1 MATSE
6 RLQEHV
12 ALEDGH
18 VVFLLASDEKSAQSY
33 VESLPR
39 RFNLKYTVDE
49 EKLIVPPATHGAHD
63 APHAPPIGAST
74 QNPSVGQTTVAET
87 VLAAH
92 DTNSQKGRRALADAI
107 VAIYDEGFRPPK
119 WAVDCYVD
127 EFDEYA
133 KHSRLFVDAGARH
146 DEAVSLAKLREPVNI
161 KFERLYAKD
170 ELRESFGY
178 TESGYQ
184 TYFNK
189 NKKLAPNIGV
199 LTKAKVRTE
208 RPKTRKHPKAYDDA
222 DVWIYHAVGAALD
235 SVSQPDYLFYV
246 KDKEPADVEAGLLA
260 FYKSVFAKIFAAAR
274 SIKVGGIVMS
284 LVGADAFAAL
294 YPGGPSAMHN
304 EVWIPAFE
312 AARALGAN
320 TGIQIRVIGKNLK
333 STPAGKH
340 MIDSYGMAGKGE
352 YPNFLFGDAVWRS
365 WMIVS
370 AWDCHSLPGN
380 GNFSDGSLDGFVG
393 RSSAVHFFGWGI
405 ANPFLVK
412 ESNVRAVEMV

>member
-1 MATSE
+1 M
-6 RLQEHV
+6 
-12 ALEDGH
+12 
-18 VVFLLASDEKSAQSY
+18 
-33 VESLPR
+33 
-39 RFNLKYTVDE
+39 
-49 EKLIVPPATHGAHD
+49 
-63 APHAPPIGAST
+63 
-74 QNPSVGQTTVAET
+74 
-87 VLAAH
+87 
-92 DTNSQKGRRALADAI
+92 
-107 VAIYDEGFRPPK
+107 
-119 WAVDCYVD
+119 
-127 EFDEYA
+127 
-133 KHSRLFVDAGARH
+133 LFFDAGARR

-161 KFERLYAKD
+161 KFERLYDKARLLD
-170 ELRESFGY
+170 SFGY
-178 TESGYQ
+178 EESGYQ

-189 NKKLAPNIGV
+189 NNKLAPNIGV
-199 LTKAKVRTE
+199 LTKANVRTE
-208 RPKTRKHPKAYDDA
+208 RPKTRNRPNAYDDA

-260 FYKSVFAKIFAAAR
+260 FYRSVFAKIFAAAR
-274 SIKVGGIVMS
+274 SIKVGGVVMS

-352 YPNFLFGDAVWRS
+352 YPSFLFGDAVWRS
-365 WMIVS
+365 WMIVN

-393 RSSAVHFFGWGI
+393 LSSAVHFFGWGI
-405 ANPFLVK
+405 ANPFLVD
-412 ESNVRAVEMV
+412 ERNVRAVEMM